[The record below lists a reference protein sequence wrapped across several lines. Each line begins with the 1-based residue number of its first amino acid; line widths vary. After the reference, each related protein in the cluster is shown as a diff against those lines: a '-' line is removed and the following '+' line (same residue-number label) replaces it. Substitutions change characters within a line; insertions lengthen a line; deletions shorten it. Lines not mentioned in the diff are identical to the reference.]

1 MIKAPRNR
9 TTKIDEG
16 FYAPVPVSPSTLDPS
31 SAAARLLAAFLAG
44 RKEETI
50 KAYRADLEDFQAFVG
65 ASTLDQA
72 AGLLMARG
80 LGEANAL
87 ALAYRTHLVER
98 ELAAITINRRL
109 TALRSMIKLARTLG
123 LIPRT
128 LEIQGLKTEG
138 YRDTRGPGRNGFR
151 ALLEVLN
158 GRSDAKTVRDRAI
171 LRCLFD
177 LGLRRK
183 EVITLDLEDFD
194 RQAGTLAVLGKG
206 RTAKNTLTLP
216 PQTRQSLET
225 WIDARGLEP
234 GPLFLTMNR
243 ANQGDG
249 LRLTAAGLYG
259 MVRELGRKA
268 GLKVWPHGIRHS
280 AITEALDATSGNIR
294 AVQRFSRHKDVRV
307 VERYDDNR
315 QDLAGEVARKVAAS
329 VPDETL
335 LA

>member
-1 MIKAPRNR
+1 
-9 TTKIDEG
+9 
-16 FYAPVPVSPSTLDPS
+16 
-31 SAAARLLAAFLAG
+31 
-44 RKEETI
+44 
-50 KAYRADLEDFQAFVG
+50 
-65 ASTLDQA
+65 
-72 AGLLMARG
+72 MARG

-87 ALAYRTHLVER
+87 ALAYRTHLMER
-98 ELAAITINRRL
+98 ELAAITISRRL

-123 LIPRT
+123 LIPWT

-158 GRSDAKTVRDRAI
+158 GRNDAKTLRDRAI

-183 EVITLDLEDFD
+183 EVVNLDVEDFD

-216 PQTRQSLET
+216 PQTRQALEV
-225 WIDARGLEP
+225 WLNARGEEP
-234 GPLFLTMNR
+234 GPFFLTMNR
-243 ANQGDG
+243 ANQGEV

-259 MVRELGRKA
+259 KVRELGRKA

-280 AITEALDATSGNIR
+280 AITEALDATGGNIR

-315 QDLAGEVARKVAAS
+315 QDLAGELARKVAAS
-329 VPDETL
+329 VST
-335 LA
+335 

>member
-1 MIKAPRNR
+1 M
-9 TTKIDEG
+9 
-16 FYAPVPVSPSTLDPS
+16 
-31 SAAARLLAAFLAG
+31 
-44 RKEETI
+44 
-50 KAYRADLEDFQAFVG
+50 
-65 ASTLDQA
+65 
-72 AGLLMARG
+72 
-80 LGEANAL
+80 
-87 ALAYRTHLVER
+87 ER

-123 LIPRT
+123 IIPWT

-151 ALLEVLN
+151 ALLGMLN

-177 LGLRRK
+177 LGLRRN

-194 RQAGTLAVLGKG
+194 RQVGTLAVLGKG

-216 PQTRQSLET
+216 PQTKQALEA
-225 WIDARGLEP
+225 WLEARGHES

-268 GLKVWPHGIRHS
+268 GLKVWPHGLRHS
-280 AITEALDATSGNIR
+280 AITEALDATGGNIR
-294 AVQRFSRHKDVRV
+294 AVQRFSRHKDARV

-329 VPDETL
+329 VSDETPGG
-335 LA
+335 